1 MKVLIF
7 GGSFNPLTFAH
18 ISVAKSLYKNLS
30 IDKLIFLPT
39 STNFIKNIKKYN
51 QKDIIEEN
59 KRIFLLNELV
69 NNVKK
74 EFNFELSLLEINNPN
89 FKTFDSLMYFKN
101 KYYQNDVIYFAMGD
115 EKLSNFYKWYKAKE
129 ILENFKIVIIKRV
142 GIDFDL
148 FYKNKLYKEYKNQFI
163 FFGPNLELSNI
174 SSTKVRNN
182 MIKID
187 GSLEVKDV

>member
-18 ISVAKSLYKNLS
+18 ISAAKSLYKNLS
-30 IDKLIFLPT
+30 SDKLIFLPT

-101 KYYQNDVIYFAMGD
+101 KYSQNDTIYFAMGD
-115 EKLSNFYKWYKAKE
+115 EKLSSFYKWYKAKE

-163 FFGPNLELSNI
+163 FFDPNLELSNI

>member
-115 EKLSNFYKWYKAKE
+115 EKLSSFYKWSKAKE

-163 FFGPNLELSNI
+163 FFDPNLELSNI
-174 SSTKVRNN
+174 SSTNVRNN